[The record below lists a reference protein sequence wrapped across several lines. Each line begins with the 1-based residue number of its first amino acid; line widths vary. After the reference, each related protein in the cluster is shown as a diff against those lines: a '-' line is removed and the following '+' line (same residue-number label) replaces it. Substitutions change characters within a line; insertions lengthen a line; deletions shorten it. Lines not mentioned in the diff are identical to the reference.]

1 MLRQAQHERKSQM
14 ISIRH
19 HFTLSL
25 SKGKRWFWAT
35 APINCKLQKTKLE
48 PKEEKKDLLAK
59 KVAYPLF
66 AVYPF
71 ILCLIL

>member
-1 MLRQAQHERKSQM
+1 VVLGNS
-14 ISIRH
+14 
-19 HFTLSL
+19 
-25 SKGKRWFWAT
+25 
-35 APINCKLQKTKLE
+35 PYKLQITKTKLE